1 MDLNKHVLDFAY
13 LLLSP
18 RIGQK
23 SLKILIKRF
32 VLGNFN
38 LKESPLS
45 FKENLLSQN
54 IQVIPYWSEKYP
66 TILKE
71 IQDSPPFLFAKGNLS
86 FLEKMCVTIVGT
98 RKIDSY
104 GFKVLEDFFF
114 NFKRELPSNICF
126 VSGLANGVDSEVHRL
141 CLKKNL
147 PTIGV
152 IAGGMDK
159 KYYRGNSIMYE
170 YLSRY
175 GLVLSEFPPGRQY
188 FKGMFPLRNRI
199 LAGLS
204 SKTFV
209 IQAGNV
215 SGALNT
221 ASHANNYG
229 RDVFVVPHNIY
240 SEVGAGCL
248 KLISEGAGS
257 ILNIDDFLDKV
268 VN

>member
-23 SLKILIKRF
+23 SLKILIKKF
-32 VLGNFN
+32 VLRDFN
-38 LKESPLS
+38 LEESPLS

-54 IQVIPYWSEKYP
+54 IQVIPYWSERYP
-66 TILKE
+66 QILKE
-71 IQDSPPFLFAKGNLS
+71 IQDFPPFLFVKGDLS
-86 FLEKMCVTIVGT
+86 LLEKYAVTIVGT

-104 GFKVLEDFFF
+104 GFKVLEDFFA
-114 NFKRELPSNICF
+114 KRAEVPSNICF

-152 IAGGMDK
+152 VAGGMDK
-159 KYYRGNSIMYE
+159 RYYRGNSVMYE
-170 YLSRY
+170 YLCKY
-175 GLVLSEFPPGRQY
+175 GLVISEFPPGRKY

-209 IQAGNV
+209 IQAGNR

-221 ASHANNYG
+221 ATHANNYG
-229 RDVFVVPHNIY
+229 RDVFVVPHDIY

-248 KLISEGAGS
+248 KLISDGAGT
-257 ILNIDDFLDKV
+257 ILDVDDFLDKV